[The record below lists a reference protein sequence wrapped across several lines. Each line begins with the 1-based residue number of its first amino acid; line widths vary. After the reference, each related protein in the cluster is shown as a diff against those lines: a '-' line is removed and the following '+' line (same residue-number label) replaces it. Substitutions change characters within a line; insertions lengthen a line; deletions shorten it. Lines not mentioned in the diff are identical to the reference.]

1 MSLIKYE
8 VFQTIVELGS
18 LARAAETLG
27 LTQSAV
33 SHALSSLEDELGCVL
48 MVRNR
53 TGVRLTANGER
64 VLKHVRNMLSCH
76 EQLKQEVAAINGI
89 EAGIVRIG
97 TFSSISINWLPGIIS
112 RFREEHPR
120 IEIRLV
126 NGDFD
131 EIEDGLKNGT
141 IDLGFMSLPAL
152 GNFETIPL
160 REDRMVCIVP
170 EHHPLSGRERITFAQ
185 MEQES
190 FIMPTPGCDQ
200 DVRRVLQKLPCQPC
214 VQFLA
219 GDDYAIIAMVE
230 NGLGISIISEMILK
244 SRNHRVSM
252 LELEIPCSR
261 SLGIVVPSRKQ
272 ASPAANKFIELAQRW
287 VEEWRLPS

>member
-1 MSLIKYE
+1 MSLLKYE
-8 VFQTIVELGS
+8 VFQTIVDLGS
-18 LARAAETLG
+18 LAQAAETLG
-27 LTQSAV
+27 LTQSAI

-48 MVRNR
+48 MIRNR

-64 VLKHVRNMLSCH
+64 VLKHVRNMLGCH
-76 EQLKQEVAAINGI
+76 EQLKQEVAAIHGI
-89 EAGIVRIG
+89 EAGMIRIG
-97 TFSSISINWLPGIIS
+97 TFSSISINWLPGIMR

-126 NGDFD
+126 NGDFE

-152 GNFETIPL
+152 GNFEIIPL

-170 EHHPLSGRERITFAQ
+170 EEHQLSGMERITFAQ

-200 DVRRVLQKLPCQPC
+200 DVRRVLQKLPCQPR

-244 SRNHRVSM
+244 SRGSRVAM

-272 ASPAANKFIELAQRW
+272 ASPAAHKFIELARRW